1 MSDAANADAGADVA
15 VASPPAPGVTPPSGR
30 DRQGVFLT
38 DVIIELGFAEET
50 SVQHA
55 VDSARESAKT
65 PERWLLDDGAI
76 DEHQLSLARA
86 ERHGLDHLDLDLFD
100 VDPEA
105 AGLIDRSTA
114 ARSTALP
121 VAFASDGALIVA
133 FEDPSDML
141 GISDIE
147 VMAKTEVRPVIAA
160 GSQIR
165 RVIEALPANPPA
177 SRSQPP
183 EPPEPPAAPVPPPAP
198 EPQPPPEPESQPPPV
213 TEPEVEVPEEPA
225 PESQPP
231 PVTEPEVEIPEEPA
245 PEPQAEAPTVPEPGP
260 EVPAEPEPEP
270 ELEPEPDPE
279 PEPEPQPEPE
289 VPAEPEPEPEPD
301 PEPVPES
308 SPVPP
313 GDDSGE
319 LSATLVAL
327 QDRTRRAIAL
337 AEATERRIDELEDV
351 DAQAQRAAAVLDEER
366 ARFEEERGQGAERE
380 QGLRRELAETLDRIA
395 ALEQRL
401 AEIGAA
407 AELARTATEELAALS
422 SAADPPQTP

>member
-213 TEPEVEVPEEPA
+213 TEPEVEVREEPA

-231 PVTEPEVEIPEEPA
+231 PVTEPEVEVPEEPA

-260 EVPAEPEPEP
+260 EVPAEPEP
-270 ELEPEPDPE
+270 D
-279 PEPEPQPEPE
+279 
-289 VPAEPEPEPEPD
+289 PEPD